1 VFINYKDGDFH
12 GAYTVY
18 FPDGKEEI
26 TGFYKEGKQDSLW
39 IFYDALGREK
49 FSLKYKDG
57 EPLNKAKLD
66 SLQRQEYNLY
76 EQNREELED
85 PEDYMNNPSELI
97 RGF

>member
-1 VFINYKDGDFH
+1 M
-12 GAYTVY
+12 
-18 FPDGKEEI
+18 
-26 TGFYKEGKQDSLW
+26 
-39 IFYDALGREK
+39 
-49 FSLKYKDG
+49 KYKDG